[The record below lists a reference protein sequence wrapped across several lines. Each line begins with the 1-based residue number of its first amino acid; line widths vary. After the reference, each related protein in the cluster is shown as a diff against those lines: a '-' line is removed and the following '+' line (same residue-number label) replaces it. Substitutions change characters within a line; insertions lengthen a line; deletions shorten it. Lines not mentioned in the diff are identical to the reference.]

1 VSAKKTSLFEMK
13 PLTPEQFA
21 KLARQVPRDE
31 RVPYAFEKRVMAN
44 LTSVFSQDPLTQWGA
59 ALWRAVAPCLA
70 VTIIAAFV
78 SFTQA
83 TEVSADLDVALET
96 AVLTP
101 PEPTLDLE
109 P

>member
-1 VSAKKTSLFEMK
+1 MEMNH
-13 PLTPEQFA
+13 LTPEEFV

-44 LTSVFSQDPLTQWGA
+44 LTSVSSPDPLTQWGR

-70 VTIIAAFV
+70 VTVIAAFV

-83 TEVSADLDVALET
+83 TEAPAADLDAALES

-101 PEPTLDLE
+101 PESTLELE
-109 P
+109 L